1 MSEPLSV
8 RVGVGWNPLD
18 RDGSGE
24 RFWETV
30 EMLEADGWDSLWLSD
45 SATRGGVAPLPMLA
59 AVAARTERL
68 KLGTSVLAV
77 AARSP
82 VLLAKELATIDVISR
97 GRLFPAFGTGV
108 AQPAELE
115 ALGVVRE
122 ERGARLEECLAI
134 VRALWSGEPVD
145 YEGRFS
151 RFTGVTL
158 TPRPT
163 RSVIEPWLGGST
175 EAAAR
180 RVGRIADGWL
190 ASGVSPDAFG
200 SLVQV
205 IRDQASEC
213 GRAVPED
220 HFGTILL
227 VAAEDADVDRVGRSA
242 LVRRARESGTVAIG
256 ADQVRDRLERFRAGG
271 ATKFVLYLL
280 AADPRPLLRELKSA
294 VVDPLE
300 AAPVLR

>member
-1 MSEPLSV
+1 MTEPLEPLSV

-30 EMLEADGWDSLWLSD
+30 EMLESDGWDSLWLSD

-82 VLLAKELATIDVISR
+82 VLLAKELAT
-97 GRLFPAFGTGV
+97 A
-108 AQPAELE
+108 
-115 ALGVVRE
+115 
-122 ERGARLEECLAI
+122 
-134 VRALWSGEPVD
+134 
-145 YEGRFS
+145 
-151 RFTGVTL
+151 
-158 TPRPT
+158 
-163 RSVIEPWLGGST
+163 
-175 EAAAR
+175 AAAR

-190 ASGVSPDAFG
+190 ASGVSPDQFG

-205 IRDQASEC
+205 IRDQATES
-213 GRAVPED
+213 GRTVPED

-227 VAAEDADVDRVGRSA
+227 VAADGADVDWVGRSA
-242 LVRRARESGTVAIG
+242 LVRRAVGSETVAIG

-271 ATKFVLYLL
+271 ATKFVLYPL
-280 AADPRPLLRELKSA
+280 AADPRPLLRELKAA